1 MATSLDLQEQEQI
14 DELKAFWNKYGNLVT
29 LLLTLALLAFAG
41 VSGWTWYQRDQSAK
55 ASGMFDALEQAAQAN
70 DADKSTRVFNDLK
83 ERFGRT
89 AFAQQGALVA
99 AKVQFDQGK
108 ADAAMA
114 SLAWAVEN
122 ARDAEYKDLARLRL
136 AGLQL
141 DAKKYD
147 EAEKLLA
154 AVDNPAF
161 AALVADRRGDLL
173 AAQNKRDEAK
183 AAYQQAWK
191 GMDEAVEY
199 RRLVEAKLTAL
210 GAPPQAASGAAK

>member
-14 DELKAFWNKYGNLVT
+14 DDLKAFWNKYGNLVT

-89 AFAQQGALVA
+89 AFAQQGALLT

-108 ADAAMA
+108 ADAAMV

-141 DAKKYD
+141 DAKKLD

-154 AVDNPAF
+154 AVETPAF

-183 AAYQQAWK
+183 AAYLQAWK